1 MDVPRFPPVA
11 GEALDG
17 TAFVAPRDLAVGR
30 TVAMIGFVLE
40 HRPELESWVPYIDA
54 LVRSRSDVRARL
66 FIGLGTPKWLRRG
79 ILTAMKAA
87 VQAPELRAS
96 TIPLFLDVEAFA
108 RSLGISDR
116 AHLALLLVEPDG
128 RITWRGS
135 GPFSNAAGASLTS
148 ALGG

>member
-40 HRPELESWVPYIDA
+40 HRPEPESWVPYIDA

-96 TIPLFLDVEAFA
+96 TVPLFVDVEAVA

-116 AHLALLLVEPDG
+116 AHLTLLLVEADG

-135 GPFSNAAGASLTS
+135 GPFSDAAGASLTS